1 LRFPLTIAITGL
13 SNVVVENNK
22 KKWKRR
28 IVVAY
33 YGTKEK
39 CREERRTSKAMKDR
53 ETRSGISDS
62 ERHLS

>member
-1 LRFPLTIAITGL
+1 M
-13 SNVVVENNK
+13 VVENNK